1 MAGSL
6 RDFVYV
12 DNFGERWSI
21 RADESNVEAINAAVD
36 VADQT
41 YPQYR
46 IPQNLKIRQAVYSN
60 AQGTR
65 NLKIPVLTSERVS
78 AIPGTTGGV
87 PAAITDPLDD
97 QNNNAIVLVFNYFI
111 PETLKDRPKVFD
123 TGLNDGDETEA

>member
-21 RADESNVEAINAAVD
+21 RADESNVESINAAVD

-46 IPQNLKIRQAVYSN
+46 KPQNLTLRQAVYSN

-65 NLKIPVLTSERVS
+65 NLKIPVLTSARVN

-87 PAAITDPLDD
+87 PAAIEDPLDD
-97 QNNNAIVLVFNYFI
+97 TDNAAIVLVFNRFI
-111 PETLKDRPKVFD
+111 PETLKDRPRVFD
-123 TGLNDGDETEA
+123 TGLNDGDETEV